1 MQTRRFHPKKLF
13 LSTMRK
19 FLKLTYQ
26 SIITFAYAKRLLLYP
41 FVITMTILIFVNC
54 TPNNGLPSGDADN
67 GGLYLPVDFEAVV
80 VIDSLKGRARH
91 LTVNTNGD
99 IYVKLRF
106 TDSLGGNAAL
116 RDTNNDGKADIVKIF
131 DDYLD
136 RSSYGTEMKIH
147 NGYLYFSSV
156 TRIFRQKLTNDL
168 VPDTELELI
177 LSETER
183 PGQHATKPLAFDDQG
198 NMYTIFGAPSDA
210 CQVDDRSP
218 MSPGIFPCPLLE
230 HRAGIWKFD
239 SNKKGQ
245 FQKDGKKFATG
256 LRSVVGLQWNH
267 QDHNLYTVVHGRDYL
282 HNTWP
287 KQFTAWEGAVLP
299 SEVFLRLKEG
309 DNAGWPYHYYDQIK
323 EGYYLNPEYG
333 GDGEK
338 QGDISQLVQPVVG
351 FPGHFAPNDL
361 LFYEGDQFPDR
372 YKNGAFIAFHG
383 STSSSPYP
391 QAGYFVGF
399 VPMENGIPTGPWE
412 VFADGFAGRD
422 TIVSTTDAQYRPMGL
437 AVGPEGSLY
446 VSDSKMGKIWRIM
459 FKGDKSK
466 FGKLQLAAMDKRK
479 KSAPNIKKPIE
490 KEDVI
495 ALSGSI
501 GIFDEDQL
509 SEGGKLFNIFCSVC
523 HQRDGLGNERFPPLD
538 HSEWVTGDKTRL
550 INVVLQ
556 GLKGE
561 IIVKEKSYTNTMPK
575 LDMITDDE
583 ISKILTYIRQN
594 FGNNASAI
602 GPEEV
607 AKVRKANLVP

>member
-1 MQTRRFHPKKLF
+1 MRGTFFKKLIF
-13 LSTMRK
+13 
-19 FLKLTYQ
+19 FP
-26 SIITFAYAKRLLLYP
+26 SIMAIGILL
-41 FVITMTILIFVNC
+41 FVGC
-54 TPNNGLPSGDADN
+54 KSNNDLPAGDKDN
-67 GGLYLPVDFEAVV
+67 GGLYLPGDFEALV

-106 TDSLGGNAAL
+106 PDSLGGNAAL
-116 RDTNNDGKADIVKIF
+116 RDTDHDGKADIVKTF

-156 TRIFRQKLTNDL
+156 TRIFRQKLTKDL

-183 PGQHATKPLAFDDQG
+183 PGQHATKPLAFDNQG
-198 NMYTIFGAPSDA
+198 NMYTVFGAPSDA

-239 SNKKGQ
+239 ANKKGQ
-245 FQKDGKKFATG
+245 LQKDGTKFATG
-256 LRSVVGLQWNH
+256 LRSVVGLNWNK
-267 QDHNLYTVVHGRDYL
+267 QDNNLYAVVHGRDYL

-287 KQFTAWEGAVLP
+287 REFTAWEGAVLP
-299 SEVFLRLKEG
+299 SEVFLRLEEG
-309 DNAGWPYHYYDQIK
+309 DDAGWPYHYYDQIK

-338 QGDISQLVQPVVG
+338 QGDISKLTAPVVG

-372 YKNGAFIAFHG
+372 YRNGAFIAFHG

-391 QAGYFVGF
+391 QSGYFVGF
-399 VPMENGIPTGPWE
+399 VPMQNGIPTGPWE

-422 TIVSTTDAQYRPMGL
+422 TVVNTSDAKYRPMGL
-437 AVGPEGSLY
+437 AVGPDGSLY

-459 FKGDKSK
+459 YKGNKAD
-466 FGKLQLAAMDKRK
+466 FGSSQLEAMDKRK
-479 KSAPNIKKPIE
+479 MTATNIKTPDE
-490 KEDVI
+490 KKDILVPNVYLGKDEEDK
-495 ALSGSI
+495 LG
-501 GIFDEDQL
+501 
-509 SEGGKLFNIFCSVC
+509 EGGQLYNIFCSVC
-523 HQRDGLGNERFPPLD
+523 HQRDGKGNDRFPPLD
-538 HSEWVTGDKTRL
+538 DSEWVIGDKTRL
-550 INVVLQ
+550 INVILQ
-556 GLKGE
+556 GLRGE
-561 IIVKEKSYTNTMPK
+561 IMVKGKSYNNAMPK
-575 LDMITDDE
+575 LHMLKDEE
-583 ISKILTYIRQN
+583 ISAILTFIRQN
-594 FGNNASAI
+594 FGNNASPI

-607 AKVRKANLVP
+607 ANVRKALPNGP

>member
-1 MQTRRFHPKKLF
+1 MIVMRGTFFKKLIF
-13 LSTMRK
+13 
-19 FLKLTYQ
+19 FP
-26 SIITFAYAKRLLLYP
+26 SIIVIGILL
-41 FVITMTILIFVNC
+41 FVTCM
-54 TPNNGLPSGDADN
+54 PSNGLPSGDADN
-67 GGLYLPVDFEAVV
+67 GGLYLPEDFEAVV
-80 VIDSLKGRARH
+80 VVDSLKGRARH
-91 LTVNTNGD
+91 LTVNSNGD

-106 TDSLGGNAAL
+106 PDSLGGNAAL
-116 RDTNNDGKADIVKIF
+116 RDTDNDGKADIVQTF

-147 NGYLYFSSV
+147 NGYLYFSAV
-156 TRIFRQKLTNDL
+156 TRIFRQKLTSDL

-177 LSETER
+177 LSETQR
-183 PGQHATKPLAFDDQG
+183 PGQHATKPLAFDNQG

-239 SNKKGQ
+239 ANKKGQ
-245 FQKDGKKFATG
+245 FQKDGVRFATG
-256 LRSVVGLQWNH
+256 LRSVVGLQWND
-267 QDHNLYTVVHGRDYL
+267 QDNNLYAVVHGRDYL

-287 KQFTAWEGAVLP
+287 REFTRWQGAVLP

-309 DNAGWPYHYYDQIK
+309 DDAGWPYHYYDQIK

-338 QGDISQLVQPVVG
+338 QGEVSQLTQPVVG

-361 LFYEGDQFPDR
+361 LFYKGDQFPDR

-422 TIVSTTDAQYRPMGL
+422 NIANTSDAKYRPMGL
-437 AVGPEGSLY
+437 ALGPEGSLY

-459 FKGDKSK
+459 FKGDKAK
-466 FGKLQLAAMDKRK
+466 FGDSQLAAMDQRKRT
-479 KSAPNIKKPIE
+479 APNIKMPDE
-490 KEDVI
+490 KKDMLVPKGYSGVVVEDK
-495 ALSGSI
+495 LS
-501 GIFDEDQL
+501 Q
-509 SEGGKLFNIFCSVC
+509 GGKLFNTFCSVC
-523 HQRDGLGNERFPPLD
+523 HQMDGLGNDRFPPLD
-538 HSEWVTGDKTRL
+538 HSEWVIGDKTTL
-550 INVVLQ
+550 INVILQ
-556 GLKGE
+556 GLRGE
-561 IIVKEKSYTNTMPK
+561 ITVKGKSYNNAMPK
-575 LDMITDDE
+575 LHMLKDE
-583 ISKILTYIRQN
+583 EIADILTYIRQN

-602 GPEEV
+602 SPNEV
-607 AKVRKANLVP
+607 AKVRKANTLVP

>member
-1 MQTRRFHPKKLF
+1 MKHTYHFFDVCANARRFLF
-13 LSTMRK
+13 CHL
-19 FLKLTYQ
+19 
-26 SIITFAYAKRLLLYP
+26 
-41 FVITMTILIFVNC
+41 VIAATILLFVNC
-54 TPNNGLPSGDADN
+54 TPNSGLPLGDADN
-67 GGLYLPVDFEAVV
+67 GGLYLPEDFEAVV
-80 VIDSLKGRARH
+80 VVDSLKGRARH

-106 TDSLGGNAAL
+106 PDSLGGNAAL
-116 RDTNNDGKADIVKIF
+116 RDTDNDGKADIVETF

-177 LSETER
+177 LSETQR
-183 PGQHATKPLAFDDQG
+183 PGQHATKPLAFDNQG

-239 SNKKGQ
+239 ANKKGQ
-245 FQKDGKKFATG
+245 FQKDGVKFATG
-256 LRSVVGLQWNH
+256 LRSVVGLQWNK
-267 QDHNLYTVVHGRDYL
+267 QDNNLYAVVHGRDYL

-287 KQFTAWEGAVLP
+287 REFTAWEGAVLP
-299 SEVFLRLKEG
+299 SEVFLKLNEG
-309 DNAGWPYHYYDQIK
+309 ADAGWPYHYYDQFK
-323 EGYYLNPEYG
+323 KGYFLNPEYG

-338 QGDISQLVQPVVG
+338 QGDTSKLVEPVVG

-361 LFYEGDQFPDR
+361 LFYEGDQFPER

-412 VFADGFAGRD
+412 VFADGFAGTD
-422 TIVSTTDAQYRPMGL
+422 TIVNTSDAKYRPMGL

-459 FKGDKSK
+459 FKGEKAK
-466 FGKLQLAAMDKRK
+466 FGESQLAAMDRRK
-479 KSAPNIKKPIE
+479 STAPNIKTPDE
-490 KEDVI
+490 KKDI
-495 ALSGSI
+495 LTANNNLDNG
-501 GIFDEDQL
+501 DQDNQ
-509 SEGGKLFNIFCSVC
+509 SEGGKLYNIFCSVC
-523 HQRDGLGNERFPPLD
+523 HQSDGLGNDRFPPLD
-538 HSEWVTGDKTRL
+538 NSEWVIGDKTKL
-550 INVVLQ
+550 INVILL
-556 GLKGE
+556 GLRGE
-561 IIVKEKSYTNTMPK
+561 IMVKGKSYNNAMPK
-575 LDMITDDE
+575 LHMLKDE
-583 ISKILTYIRQN
+583 EIADILTYIRQN
-594 FGNNASAI
+594 FDNNASPI
-602 GPEEV
+602 LKEEV
-607 AKVRKANLVP
+607 AKVRKTNALGP